1 MEVLVV
7 DDSKTVRIN
16 LRKILLTDNFK
27 VLEAENGLEA
37 LKVLEDNENIQLVV
51 SDLNMPEMD
60 GMTFIREARL
70 NEKTKEIPI
79 LIHTTETSKELKKEA
94 KDLGVTAWIP
104 KPIRKDALVGII
116 KKMLDLGVM
125 GPA

>member
-70 NEKTKEIPI
+70 NEKTKER
-79 LIHTTETSKELKKEA
+79 S
-94 KDLGVTAWIP
+94 
-104 KPIRKDALVGII
+104 
-116 KKMLDLGVM
+116 
-125 GPA
+125 

>member
-1 MEVLVV
+1 VEVLVV

>member
-104 KPIRKDALVGII
+104 KPIGKDALVGII

>member
-37 LKVLEDNENIQLVV
+37 LKALEDNENIQLVV